1 MPRLLRIL
9 SRDEGQALVETVL
22 LFPFLLVL
30 VLVLVEFGF
39 AFNAF
44 ITVNSASAEAARY
57 AAVGGPLDDG
67 LCSSVANPP
76 SVEGVAVRASG
87 DAIECADVDVT
98 YMKFMPG
105 AQYVRGDAVTVR
117 VTRTYATVT
126 PLGDLFSAFSF
137 GSFPAEM
144 TLSACSEA
152 RLERGPVDQSGLVT
166 GTSC

>member
-1 MPRLLRIL
+1 M
-9 SRDEGQALVETVL
+9 L

-67 LCSSVANPP
+67 LCSP
-76 SVEGVAVRASG
+76 SASPATVEGVAVRASG
-87 DAIECADVDVT
+87 DAIDCADVDVT
-98 YMKFMPG
+98 YTKYMPG

-126 PLGDLFSAFSF
+126 PLGELFSAFSL
-137 GSFPAEM
+137 GAFPSEM

-152 RLERGPVDQSGLVT
+152 RLERGPVDQTGLST
-166 GTSC
+166 GSSC